1 MSIVRMG
8 LLNKPIDWSNEQFR
22 NHWRVNHAPLAARL
36 PGLMAYSQNHVI
48 DSEQRGISFK
58 RGPEQLD
65 GISQLKFESLASMH
79 DAIGTEIGPLLVEDE
94 NKFIGRLRI
103 VTVEP
108 HEVVAP
114 YSTGKLL
121 KRMSLLR
128 RLDGISPEK
137 FAHEWR
143 KVHGPLVKQMPGIKG
158 YRQNLI
164 LGRESPK
171 GVIVG
176 HNEMPIDGIVELWF
190 EDTESI
196 NNAFGSDVGR
206 ETMAHAA
213 TFIGEI
219 TTFLVDTVSVV

>member
-8 LLNKPIDWSNEQFR
+8 LLNKPNEWSTEQFR
-22 NHWRVNHAPLAARL
+22 THWRINHAPLAARL
-36 PGLMAYSQNHVI
+36 PGLLEYSQNHVV

-65 GISQLKFESLASMH
+65 GISQLRFESLESMQA
-79 DAIGTEIGPLLVEDE
+79 AIATEVGPILIEDE

-108 HEVVAP
+108 HVVVAP
-114 YSTGKLL
+114 PASGKVL

-128 RLDGISPEK
+128 RREGISPET
-137 FAHEWR
+137 FAREWR
-143 KVHGPLVKQMPGIKG
+143 EVHGPLVKQMPGIKG

-164 LGRESPK
+164 QGRESPK
-171 GVIVG
+171 GVIVS
-176 HNEMPIDGIVELWF
+176 HTEMPIDGIVELWF
-190 EDTESI
+190 DDTESI
-196 NNAFGSDVGR
+196 NNAFGSAIGK
-206 ETMAHAA
+206 EKMAHAA

-219 TTFLVDTVSVV
+219 TTFLVETVTVV